1 MSLDAVD
8 TAVAGYASKATV
20 AGAIGGAAG
29 WWSGVDWLGLVG
41 LTVAVGGFAI
51 NSYFKR
57 RQDRRDTARRADE
70 HAEHVARMKR
80 DELESQLRMQL
91 MQHQMNSRM
100 EAEE

>member
-29 WWSGVDWLGLVG
+29 WWSGVDWLGVIG
-41 LTVAVGGFAI
+41 LSIAVGGFAI
-51 NSYFKR
+51 NGYFKR
-57 RQDRRDTARRADE
+57 RQDRRDAARRADE

-80 DELESQLRMQL
+80 DELESQLRMQI
-91 MQHQMNSRM
+91 MQRQINSNM